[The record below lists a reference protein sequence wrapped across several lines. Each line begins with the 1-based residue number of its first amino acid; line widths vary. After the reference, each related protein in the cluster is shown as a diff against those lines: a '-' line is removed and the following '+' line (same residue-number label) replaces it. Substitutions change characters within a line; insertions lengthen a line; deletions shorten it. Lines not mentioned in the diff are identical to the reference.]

1 VGEGRVVPGLV
12 LAIRFLTVVPVP
24 GREAADPGAL
34 GRAALWFPPV
44 GLVLGLVLAVAD
56 RGLSRL
62 FPPLVAALL
71 VVSLWKALTGGLHLD
86 GLADCLDGLAGRDP
100 AHRLAI
106 MRDSQIGVF
115 GALGIVLAVLLACAV
130 LAELPTAARW
140 PTLLLAPTVGRLA
153 PLVAGVTARP
163 ATPAVGSGAAFMG
176 ALPGWAALV
185 HTAAVLALGALV
197 LGPFGLAV
205 VLAGLGAAVLATWAL
220 ARGLGGATGDVLGAG
235 VELAE
240 LGVLLAA
247 SASARLSGL

>member
-1 VGEGRVVPGLV
+1 
-12 LAIRFLTVVPVP
+12 
-24 GREAADPGAL
+24 
-34 GRAALWFPPV
+34 
-44 GLVLGLVLAVAD
+44 
-56 RGLSRL
+56 
-62 FPPLVAALL
+62 
-71 VVSLWKALTGGLHLD
+71 
-86 GLADCLDGLAGRDP
+86 
-100 AHRLAI
+100 
-106 MRDSQIGVF
+106 
-115 GALGIVLAVLLACAV
+115 
-130 LAELPTAARW
+130 
-140 PTLLLAPTVGRLA
+140 
-153 PLVAGVTARP
+153 
-163 ATPAVGSGAAFMG
+163 MG